1 MELRAEEI
9 AGRST
14 QVAVDGE
21 GPPLLYLH
29 SAAGESYLWLD
40 LLNGL
45 AEHREVHAPLY
56 PGFFGSEGLE
66 QIHDMED
73 LAFHMLAFIEER
85 GWDSVDVMGCSLGGW
100 VALEIAARYPERV
113 ARLVLGASVGIR
125 LPDVPM
131 ADLFA
136 LQLGQEDKMRELVF
150 HDPSHPLAQ
159 LMIPTF
165 EDLED
170 EQLMAFIQAM
180 AATAKVGW
188 NPYMHD
194 PRLEP
199 LLGRITADTLVV
211 WGEGDRV
218 APPAYGEALAQRIP
232 NARLVTVPECGHA
245 IWFEKPQELLA
256 AALEHLGAATAAV

>member
-1 MELRAEEI
+1 MELRTEEVL
-9 AGRST
+9 GRRI
-14 QVAVDGE
+14 QVAVGGD

-29 SAAGESYLWLD
+29 SASGESFMWMD

-45 AEHREVHAPLY
+45 AEQREVHAPLS
-56 PGFFGSEGLE
+56 PGFFGSEGIE
-66 QIHDMED
+66 QIHDIED
-73 LAFHMLAFIEER
+73 LAFHNLALMDER
-85 GWDSVDVMGCSLGGW
+85 GWESVDVMGCSLGGW

-113 ARLVLGASVGIR
+113 GRLVLVSSVGIR
-125 LPDVPM
+125 LADVPM

-150 HDPSHPLAQ
+150 HDPEHPLAK
-159 LMIPTF
+159 LVIPTF
-165 EDLED
+165 DELDD

-199 LLGRITADTLVV
+199 LLPRVSADTLVV
-211 WGEGDRV
+211 WGADDRI
-218 APPAYGEALAQRIP
+218 APLPYGEHLAQRIP

-245 IWFEKPQELLA
+245 IWFEKPGELLA

>member
-1 MELRAEEI
+1 MELQVVDV
-9 AGRST
+9 AGKRT
-14 QVAVDGE
+14 QVAVGGE

-29 SAAGESYLWLD
+29 SASGESFMWMD

-45 AEHREVHAPLY
+45 AVRREVHAPLF

-66 QIHDMED
+66 QIHDIED
-73 LAFHMLAFIEER
+73 LTFHHLALIDER
-85 GWDSVDVMGCSLGGW
+85 GWESVDVMGCSLGGW
-100 VALEIAARYPERV
+100 VALELAARYPERV
-113 ARLVLGASVGIR
+113 GRLVLASSVGIR
-125 LPDVPM
+125 LAEVPM

-150 HDPSHPLAQ
+150 HDPSHPLAK
-159 LMIPTF
+159 LVIPTF
-165 EDLED
+165 DELDD

-199 LLGRITADTLVV
+199 LLPRITADTLVV
-211 WGEGDRV
+211 WGEDDRI
-218 APPAYGEALAQRIP
+218 APLPYGEALAQQIP